1 MHTIITPGFREKLS
15 SSGIRRNL
23 FLWIILAIFLIGSGS
38 LSYYKL
44 IYQPRQAASNTS
56 VMQTATARRGDLVLS
71 ASGTGTLT
79 ATDERELAFTAAGT
93 VTKLSVQ
100 AGDQVEAG
108 ELLAEEDS
116 PAAQTNYNEAQHKY
130 RELTSAVAI
139 ASAQVAV
146 TQAQTDLQRALNYLE
161 YLISPQVL
169 HWEQE
174 VAQAKQDLT
183 RAEDQAKV
191 KPTDKNAS
199 KQLKEAE
206 AYLAFANDMLS
217 DAWEFYTNEYVFEH
231 FVARR
236 GGRRY
241 LSIPTELEIRLAR
254 TAIDEASNQLMESK
268 GLYEVLTGGPMPQV
282 ASSDALIELQQ
293 AKLGLQD
300 AQSVL
305 DGTRIF
311 APISGTI
318 MAVDSSIGNTVGTG
332 TIIVIADL
340 SQPNLEIYLDASDW
354 DKVAIGNQAEVT
366 FDMLPDRVFTGQV
379 TEVDRELYTS
389 FNSSAI
395 RGTVSLTEPFSDINL
410 PMGASASL
418 EVISGQVKNAVL
430 VPVEALHEIGTG
442 QYTVIVVEDNQPQL
456 RLVDVGLRN
465 ELYAE
470 VKSGLNEGE
479 IVVTG
484 LAKVK

>member
-1 MHTIITPGFREKLS
+1 ML
-15 SSGIRRNL
+15 
-23 FLWIILAIFLIGSGS
+23 LWIVLAVFLVGSGS
-38 LSYYKL
+38 FSYYKL
-44 IYQPRQAASNTS
+44 IYQPWQAASKTS
-56 VMQTATARRGDLVLS
+56 AMQTATARLGDLILS
-71 ASGTGTLT
+71 TSGTGTLI
-79 ATDERELAFTAAGT
+79 ASDERELAFTAAGT
-93 VTKLSVQ
+93 VTKLSVK

-108 ELLAEEDS
+108 ELLAEVDS
-116 PAAQTNYNEAQHKY
+116 PAAQANYTEAQHKY
-130 RELTSAVAI
+130 RELTSAVAS

-161 YLISPQVL
+161 YLISSQVL

-174 VAQAKQDLT
+174 VAQAKQDLI

-191 KPTDKNAS
+191 NPLDENAGE
-199 KQLKEAE
+199 QLKEAQ
-206 AYLAFANDMLS
+206 AYLAFADGMLS
-217 DAWEFYTNEYVFEH
+217 DAWELYTNEYVFEH
-231 FVARR
+231 FVASR
-236 GGRRY
+236 GGKRY

-254 TAIDEASNQLMESK
+254 AAIDEARNQLTESK
-268 GLYEVLTGGPMPQV
+268 DLYEVLTGGAMPQV
-282 ASSDALIELQQ
+282 ASSEALIELQQ

-300 AQSVL
+300 AQTVL

-318 MAVDSSIGNTVGTG
+318 MAVDSSVGNMVGTSPV
-332 TIIVIADL
+332 IVIADL
-340 SQPNLEIYLDASDW
+340 SQPKLEIYLDASNW
-354 DKVAIGNQAEVT
+354 DKVAIGSQVEVT

-379 TEVDRELYTS
+379 AEMDRELYTS

-395 RGTVSLTEPFSDINL
+395 RGTVSLTESFSEINL
-410 PMGASASL
+410 PMGASASV
-418 EVISGQVKNAVL
+418 EVISGQVRNAVL
-430 VPVEALHEIGTG
+430 VPVEALHEIGPD

-456 RLVDVGLRN
+456 RLVDVGLRD